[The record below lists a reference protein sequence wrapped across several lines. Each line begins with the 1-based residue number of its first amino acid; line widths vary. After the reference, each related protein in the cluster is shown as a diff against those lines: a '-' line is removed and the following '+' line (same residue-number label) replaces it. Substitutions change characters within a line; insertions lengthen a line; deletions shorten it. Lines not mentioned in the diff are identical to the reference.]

1 MSRHLLST
9 ILALVTLT
17 VACGSQPLTPKQAA
31 TPRKHRRLATTA
43 IEQRLIAEER
53 RVVWEAV
60 VKKEARVLQDAFDDQ
75 FLDVSDV
82 GVFTK
87 AETIKLIPSLNVK
100 DYALEKFRVIMANKE
115 AAIITYEAIQHWT
128 IDGKE
133 APSHVRASS
142 VWVRRSGRWRI
153 MFHQESTLNESGVKQ

>member
-1 MSRHLLST
+1 MSRHILPT
-9 ILALVTLT
+9 ILALITLT
-17 VACGSQPLTPKQAA
+17 VPCGSQPLNPKQAA
-31 TPRKHRRLATTA
+31 STRKHHPVANTS

-60 VKKEARVLQDAFDDQ
+60 VKKEVGVLQESFDDQ

-87 AETIKLIPSLNVK
+87 SETIKLIPGLNVK
-100 DYALEKFRVIMANKE
+100 DYALDKFKVIMANKGT
-115 AAIITYEAIQHWT
+115 AIITYEAIQHWT

-133 APSHVRASS
+133 APSHVR
-142 VWVRRSGRWRI
+142 
-153 MFHQESTLNESGVKQ
+153 